1 MTQDYKDISI
11 NKKIFRVNSNEYNK
25 VEHHEYNNLKI
36 LDKLGF
42 HERHISLL
50 KEISLIAQTISKLYN
65 KPNVSM
71 NNVTHGGFIPINC
84 SDFFNNI
91 YINNNPTHSNN
102 ILHNML
108 KHLKNKNI
116 FYKSYI
122 GDFRDLYKVNFDI
135 PESFIIVSTNPSIN
149 IDERSSYCSNDIKFK
164 TYQLTN
170 LSTQWTPQPT
180 VYVHVSSSMNEAFV
194 NRFRYYI
201 KEENILD
208 YDNLIHLCIMV
219 KNGGPQ
225 FEDMLKKNMPIIDRW
240 TILDTGSTDNTIE
253 IINKTLVGV
262 KEGELYQEPFINF
275 RDSRNRC
282 LDLAGKECKFILT
295 LDDTYVIDG
304 NLKEFLNIVRGDQFS
319 SSFTLYIQSDDTEYG
334 SNRIIK
340 SDSNLRYI
348 HKIHEVI
355 TDKDNI
361 NVVIP
366 INKAKILDGRF
377 DYMEER
383 THNRKQLDLKLLYE
397 ELEEDTNNPRTY
409 YYLAQTYNQL
419 KEYEKAFQFFIKRCA
434 FINSGFL
441 QERVDAAFEAA
452 RLANF
457 QLNKPWE
464 ECLSLYEKAFK
475 IDESRPETQYF
486 IGIHYYLEGDYAKSY
501 TYLKKGFEIG
511 YPIHCQYSLKP
522 TLSFHFLPKFLT
534 RVCMQPAVEDF
545 NLGQSASE
553 FFLKNNNPNSDDY
566 EEILSYYKI
575 YQKLNS
581 YNPNS
586 IPIVLK
592 ENKPL
597 FVFVADGGF
606 HPWSGKDILT
616 KGVGG
621 SETYIIEMARYIQ
634 KMDQFQVVVFCNCQ
648 SKVLE
653 NEIFEG
659 VYYIH
664 LDQYPSFIYNNKIHT
679 CIISRYSEYIPLT
692 YKGLVDNVY
701 LVLHDLTPSGNVIH
715 LDPKLK
721 NIFCLTEW
729 HCDYFKK
736 GFSQILHNI
745 TVPFYYGIDTN
756 KFENIKNIQK
766 VPYSFIYSSF
776 PNRGL
781 LPLLQMWPSIYK
793 KQPLASLHI
802 YSDVDGKWVNQVAPD
817 HMNEIR
823 KLLDEYKKEKNG
835 LNISYYG
842 WVDKQTLAD
851 AWHSADIWF
860 YPCIFMETFC
870 LTALEAAMTKTLVIT
885 NDLAALQNTVGDRGI
900 VIKGDPMN
908 LEWQNEALNKIYKY
922 IDDIIDYN
930 KQELI
935 NKNYQWAKLLTWE
948 NQAKKLITNYIK
960 PIESYN
966 KQDNNLIF
974 ITLFCNEDYV
984 QLLNRLFYSLHKYGN
999 LDKNTH
1005 ILIYTSTDLKKNIK
1019 NSINWIQYFS
1029 VHFCIN
1035 DSIKTKLQ
1043 ACKSR
1048 FDIFKL
1054 PITHNYKNILYLD
1067 TDILINNEINN
1078 IFQICQEDK
1087 LYASY
1092 ENGFNI
1098 NDNKCGNNW
1107 GLRLFSEEELQVIVD
1122 KRGINSGV
1130 LLFKNGPKVKKVFEN
1145 ILCDVRNNNND
1156 IYDQE
1161 FINYHFIKEN
1171 LLDKDKLSQY
1181 TKFLFTDYGE
1191 NLHYNIPILHFYI
1204 QGFNEKISLMDSYIK
1219 KRNNHYI
1226 SQTIIN
1232 TKKDICN
1239 HLFPIVQEC
1248 KEYLEGCFFSE
1259 HLSNTIS
1266 DFRMENASSICDIL
1280 SSHVLS
1286 FGIKNILEIGFNAG
1300 FSTLLM
1306 LTITPDVHITC
1317 VDICEHTYTIPC
1329 YEWISKKFPN
1339 RIRFVKGNSEEV
1351 LPELIK
1357 ENIKYDMIHIDGGHS
1372 VKTFFHDA
1380 ENSIRMSKK
1389 DTVLVVDDY
1398 DFQYIN
1404 LFWNILIDY
1413 YKIKKYRE
1421 TKTQSVCIYS

>member
-1 MTQDYKDISI
+1 MKDVYIE
-11 NKKIFRVNSNEYNK
+11 KKLFRVNIDEYK
-25 VEHHEYNNLKI
+25 KIHHNEYNNLNI
-36 LDKLGF
+36 LDQLGF
-42 HERHISLL
+42 HERQISLL
-50 KEISLIAQTISKLYN
+50 KEISKLYEKKIN
-65 KPNVSM
+65 IRM
-71 NNVTHGGFIPINC
+71 NNVTHGGFIPIKC
-84 SDFFNNI
+84 SDYFNNI
-91 YINNNPTHSNN
+91 YINNDKKHSDN
-102 ILHNML
+102 IFHNIVN
-108 KHLKNKNI
+108 HIPNNKNI
-116 FYKSYI
+116 YYYREIVEIKN
-122 GDFRDLYKVNFDI
+122 LYEINFDQ
-135 PESFIIVSTNPSIN
+135 PELSIIISLNNNEILKNMKV
-149 IDERSSYCSNDIKFK
+149 YK
-164 TYQLTN
+164 LTN
-170 LSTQWTPQPT
+170 LTTEWTQQSTL
-180 VYVHVSSSMNEAFV
+180 YIHVSNLIINSFENKFKYYFNE
-194 NRFRYYI
+194 NG
-201 KEENILD
+201 ELD

-225 FEDMLKKNMPIIDRW
+225 FEDMLKKNMDIVDRW

-262 KEGELYQEPFINF
+262 KNGELYQEPFINF

-282 LDLAGKECKFILT
+282 LDLAGKDCKFIVM
-295 LDDTYVIDG
+295 LDDTYIIQG
-304 NLKEFLNIVRGDQFS
+304 NLREFLNVVRGDQYS
-319 SSFTLYIQSDDTEYG
+319 SSFTLIIKSDDVEYG

-340 SDSNLRYI
+340 SESGLRYI

-355 TDKDNI
+355 TDKENI

-366 INKAKILDGRF
+366 MNKSYIFDGRF

-383 THNRKQLDLKLLYE
+383 TYNRKELDLKLLYE
-397 ELEEDTNNPRTY
+397 EVEDDPNNPRSY

-419 KEYEKAFQFFIKRCA
+419 KDYEKAFFFFMKRCEY
-434 FINSGFL
+434 INSGFL

-452 RLANF
+452 RIANF

-464 ECLSLYEKAFK
+464 ECLSLYERAFK

-486 IGIHYYLEGDYAKSY
+486 IGIHYYLQGDYAKSY

-606 HPWSGKDILT
+606 NPWSGKSILT
-616 KGVGG
+616 TGVGG
-621 SETYIIEMARYIQ
+621 SETYIIEMARHIQ
-634 KMDQFQVVVFCNCQ
+634 RMGQFQVVVFCNCQ
-648 SKVLE
+648 SNDKND

-664 LDQYPSFIYNNKIHT
+664 LNHYTSFIFNNKIHT

-692 YKGLVDNVY
+692 YKGLIENVY
-701 LVLHDLTPSGNVIH
+701 LVLHDLTPSGNVIFM
-715 LDPKLK
+715 DPKIK

-729 HCDYFKK
+729 HCTYFKER
-736 GFSQILHNI
+736 FSKNIQDI
-745 TVPFYYGIDTN
+745 TVPFYYGIDTD
-756 KFENIKNIQK
+756 KFVNRKNIQK
-766 VPYSFIYSSF
+766 VPYRFIYSSF

-781 LPLLQMWPSIYK
+781 LPLLQMWPLIYK

-802 YSDVDGKWVNQVAPD
+802 YSDVDGKWVNQVAPE

-823 KLLDEYKKEKNG
+823 RLLEEYKKESKNM
-835 LNISYYG
+835 NIAYHG

-885 NDLAALQNTVGDRGI
+885 NDLAALQNTVGDRGVI
-900 VIKGDPMN
+900 IKGDPTT
-908 LEWQNEALNKIYKY
+908 LEWKERAIYEINKY
-922 IDDIIDYN
+922 ISNISNEDIDN
-930 KQELI
+930 NNKKQELI
-935 NKNYQWAKLLTWE
+935 HKNYEWAKVLTWE
-948 NQAKKLITNYIK
+948 NQAKKLVTNYVK
-960 PIESYN
+960 PIDSYT
-966 KQDNNLIF
+966 KQENNLIF
-974 ITLFCNEDYV
+974 ITLFFNEGYIK
-984 QLLNRLFYSLHKYGN
+984 LLDKLLYTLHRYGN
-999 LDKNTH
+999 LDKSTN
-1005 ILIYTSTDLKKNIK
+1005 ILIYTSSILKRKIEELVQWIK
-1019 NSINWIQYFS
+1019 YFSINFS
-1029 VHFCIN
+1029 IN
-1035 DSIKTKLQ
+1035 DSITTKLQ
-1043 ACKSR
+1043 ASKSR
-1048 FDIFKL
+1048 FDLFNILDKE
-1054 PITHNYKNILYLD
+1054 YQNILYLD
-1067 TDILINNEINN
+1067 TDIVINSDINHV
-1078 IFQICQEDK
+1078 FQICQEDK

-1092 ENGFNI
+1092 ENGFSI
-1098 NDNKCGNNW
+1098 DNPKYGGNW
-1107 GLRLFSEEELQVIVD
+1107 GGRLFSREEINNIKD
-1122 KRGINSGV
+1122 KRGVNSGI
-1130 LLFKNGPKVKKVFEN
+1130 LLMKNGPKVRKVFEK
-1145 ILCDVRNNNND
+1145 ILCDPRNLDD

-1181 TKFLFTDYGE
+1181 TKFLFTEDYGH
-1191 NLHYNIPILHFYI
+1191 NFHHNIPILHFYI
-1204 QGFNEKISLMDSYIK
+1204 QGLDKKISLMDSYIIN
-1219 KRNNHYI
+1219 RNNEHI
-1226 SQTIIN
+1226 SQSIIN
-1232 TKKDICN
+1232 TKRDICDY
-1239 HLFPIVQEC
+1239 LFPIVQES

-1266 DFRMENASSICDIL
+1266 DFRIENASSICDIL
-1280 SSHVLS
+1280 SSPVLS
-1286 FGIKNILEIGFNAG
+1286 SGIKNILEIGFNAG

-1306 LTITPDVHITC
+1306 LTVNPDIHITC
-1317 VDICEHTYTIPC
+1317 VDIGEHKYTIPC

-1339 RIRFVKGNSEEV
+1339 RIRFIKGNSEEV

-1357 ENIKYDMIHIDGGHS
+1357 ENMGGTPLKYDMIHIDGGHS

-1421 TKTQSVCIYS
+1421 TKTQSVCIYC